1 MACRVATGWADG
13 MVRTGE
19 DVYAKALSLISKML
33 RRYWCDVAVSYALC
47 TYLTDPGEGVSGSSI
62 PSHCT
67 SVYVNVDIAPT
78 TVASSTLENY
88 SKP

>member
-33 RRYWCDVAVSYALC
+33 RRYWCVVAVSYALC
-47 TYLTDPGEGVSGSSI
+47 TYLTDPGEGGERVFN
-62 PSHCT
+62 PEPLYEC
-67 SVYVNVDIAPT
+67 VR
-78 TVASSTLENY
+78 
-88 SKP
+88 